1 MKKIKIIVFLLL
13 GLTAGFGWTG
23 CNQATASA
31 KGSSTNSPSASGGT
45 SSTNA
50 ANEPVALK
58 IKWET
63 GRKYRVQMECMQ
75 SWDNTGKTGAPAG
88 SRITMGLT
96 HEYAVSVVKEQ
107 AGGGRKLEMELASQ
121 KMFYQMGEV
130 PVLNFDSAQ
139 SSAEDARNPVAP
151 VLRKMVGARVQ
162 CFTDGE
168 GRVTKIEGF
177 KELYDR
183 MAGGQRQIRG
193 MIQEMY
199 NETNL
204 KQIFNFAAAVQ
215 PDGPVSIGDA
225 WPIHVE
231 MPDPVGL
238 MVMDLNC
245 SFKNL
250 EPRAG
255 RPCARLEFQ
264 GAVTSKGVENQSP
277 SAIKIQD
284 GNVSGRAWFDP
295 EMGMLVNSE
304 SEQHMT
310 YQTTSQGKTMTTRF
324 NLSLNFRCLREAN

>member
-23 CNQATASA
+23 CNKATASA
-31 KGSSTNSPSASGGT
+31 KNSSANST
-45 SSTNA
+45 STPDARNA
-50 ANEPVALK
+50 MKATNEPVTLK

-75 SWDNTGKTGAPAG
+75 SWDNTGKTGASAG

-107 AGGGRKLEMELASQ
+107 PGGGRELELELASQ

-139 SSAEDARNPVAP
+139 KSAEDARNPVAP
-151 VLRKMVGARVQ
+151 ILRKMVGARVQ

-168 GRVTKIEGF
+168 GRVTKIDGF

-204 KQIFNFAAAVQ
+204 KQVFNFAAAVQ

-225 WPIHVE
+225 WPIHLE

-245 SFKNL
+245 TFKNM
-250 EPRAG
+250 EPQAG

-264 GAVTSKGVENQSP
+264 GGITSKSADNQP
-277 SAIKIQD
+277 ASAIKIQD

-295 EMGMLVNSE
+295 DMGMLVNSE
-304 SEQHMT
+304 TEQHMT
-310 YQTTSQGKTMTTRF
+310 VQTVAAGRPMTTRF
-324 NLSLNFRCLREAN
+324 NLSLNFRFLREAN